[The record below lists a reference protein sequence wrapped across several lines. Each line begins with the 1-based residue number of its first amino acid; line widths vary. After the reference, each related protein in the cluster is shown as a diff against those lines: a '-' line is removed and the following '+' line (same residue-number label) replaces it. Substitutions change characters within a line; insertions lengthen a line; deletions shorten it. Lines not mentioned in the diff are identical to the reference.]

1 MSKRSTIDIKP
12 GGWTH
17 DVLDVVDSLQKS
29 SFTLAEVYESEG
41 KLAKR
46 HPRNHFVRDK
56 IRQQLQVLR
65 EVGVLAF
72 LGDGQYRLR

>member
-1 MSKRSTIDIKP
+1 MSKRSTIDVKP

-29 SFTLAEVYESEG
+29 KFTLDEVYESED
-41 KLAKR
+41 KLAKK

-56 IRQQLQVLR
+56 IRQQLQILR
-65 EVGVLAF
+65 DFGILEF
-72 LGDGQYRLR
+72 LKPGEYRLR